1 MNALNSQKLLDSFL
15 FDLIY
20 MRYIGIFLINIF
32 GGGEIQYLTL
42 IVIRCTPVYSCY
54 GRLICLISCINESYS
69 YREMLLGSW
78 IQIQA
83 FFMAKAKLR
92 IK

>member
-32 GGGEIQYLTL
+32 GGGEI
-42 IVIRCTPVYSCY
+42 
-54 GRLICLISCINESYS
+54 
-69 YREMLLGSW
+69 
-78 IQIQA
+78 
-83 FFMAKAKLR
+83 
-92 IK
+92 